1 MNTRVLCLGNA
12 LLADDALGPEVARRL
27 RHHSLDDREVMETA
41 ETGFYLLE
49 YVLGCSRLI
58 VIDVIASG
66 AGPPGTIYQLRE
78 QDVASPPGAS
88 PHYVGLFET
97 VAVARGLGL
106 PVPTEITVFA
116 VEAADLTTIGG
127 AMSEAVCRALPGVL
141 AAVEEAVRGAQA
153 PPVVSAAEPLPG
165 VERCA

>member
-27 RHHSLDDREVMETA
+27 RQSRSAGLDDSEVMETA
-41 ETGFYLLE
+41 ETGFYLLD

-58 VIDVIASG
+58 VIDAIASG

-78 QDVASPPGAS
+78 QDVFSIPGSS

-106 PVPTEITVFA
+106 PVPTDITVFA

-127 AMSEAVCRALPGVL
+127 AMSEAVCRAVPGVI
-141 AAVEEAVRGAQA
+141 AAVQEALRGA
-153 PPVVSAAEPLPG
+153 AAPLPG
-165 VERCA
+165 VQ